1 MYMSALLP
9 KNKKKLSKK
18 QRKEV
23 MGAVSQVTQ
32 IAVTVIACVVIGVF
46 LGVFLDNLLGTAPW
60 LIIVFSLLGVG
71 AAFKSLYDLHKRFM

>member
-1 MYMSALLP
+1 MPDLFP

-23 MGAVSQVTQ
+23 MRAVSQMTQ

-46 LGVFLDNLLGTAPW
+46 LGSFLDRLFGTSPW
-60 LIIVFSLLGVG
+60 LLIVFSLLGVG